1 MPKKLKTISVIAE
14 VTDYFFNEM
23 LNVKD
28 DYTIKKL
35 FEVFQPMLLAT

>member
-1 MPKKLKTISVIAE
+1 
-14 VTDYFFNEM
+14 M

-35 FEVFQPMLLAT
+35 FEVFQPLLLAV